1 MDLEKIEGLVKI
13 IEDSSLN
20 EFTYKDKDVKI
31 TMSKLDHPP
40 VVAAGVPVAASAP
53 VNTIVEKAEEE
64 EEESLFI
71 TSPIVGTFYS
81 AAAPDVPA
89 FVKVGDQVKAGQTV
103 CILEAMKLMNEIQSD
118 YIGSLV
124 MDELAELDEITYVRF
139 ASVYRSFKDVGELE
153 SLLKQI
159 TKGTKKK
166 KEK

>member
-1 MDLEKIEGLVKI
+1 MDLEKIVGLVKI
-13 IEDSSLN
+13 IEESSLN

-40 VVAAGVPVAASAP
+40 VVAAGVPVAAPASAA
-53 VNTIVEKAEEE
+53 VNTSVEAAEEE
-64 EEESLFI
+64 DDTLFI

-118 YIGSLV
+118 YDCEIEAVLV
-124 MDELAELDEITYVRF
+124 SNEQKVEYGQPLFRV
-139 ASVYRSFKDVGELE
+139 
-153 SLLKQI
+153 
-159 TKGTKKK
+159 KKL
-166 KEK
+166 

>member
-13 IEDSSLN
+13 IEESSLN

-40 VVAAGVPVAASAP
+40 VVAAGVPVAAPASAA
-53 VNTIVEKAEEE
+53 VNTSVEAAEEGDDT
-64 EEESLFI
+64 LFI

-118 YIGSLV
+118 YDCEIEAVLV
-124 MDELAELDEITYVRF
+124 SNEQKVEYGQPLFRV
-139 ASVYRSFKDVGELE
+139 
-153 SLLKQI
+153 
-159 TKGTKKK
+159 KKL
-166 KEK
+166 

>member
-13 IEDSSLN
+13 IEESSLN

-40 VVAAGVPVAASAP
+40 VVAAGVPVAAPASAA
-53 VNTIVEKAEEE
+53 VNTSVEAAEEE
-64 EEESLFI
+64 DDTLFI

-118 YIGSLV
+118 YDCEIEAVLV
-124 MDELAELDEITYVRF
+124 AMNR
-139 ASVYRSFKDVGELE
+139 K
-153 SLLKQI
+153 
-159 TKGTKKK
+159 
-166 KEK
+166 

>member
-71 TSPIVGTFYS
+71 TSPIRRNLLFCSCSGCT
-81 AAAPDVPA
+81 A

-118 YIGSLV
+118 Y
-124 MDELAELDEITYVRF
+124 DCE
-139 ASVYRSFKDVGELE
+139 SFF
-153 SLLKQI
+153 
-159 TKGTKKK
+159 
-166 KEK
+166 

>member
-13 IEDSSLN
+13 IEESSLN

-40 VVAAGVPVAASAP
+40 VVAAGVPVAAPASAA
-53 VNTIVEKAEEE
+53 VNTSVEAAEEE
-64 EEESLFI
+64 DDTLFF

-118 YIGSLV
+118 YDCEIEAVLV
-124 MDELAELDEITYVRF
+124 SNEQKVEYGQPLFRV
-139 ASVYRSFKDVGELE
+139 
-153 SLLKQI
+153 
-159 TKGTKKK
+159 KKL
-166 KEK
+166 